1 MVTELAYFVKFLK
14 RVMCFTTFM
23 VGILGSIPKLWNNA
37 YRFSVKLSSVDSTE
51 YIVPYVWYNPLSGA
65 KISWCVEPKSIISH
79 KEHVT

>member
-51 YIVPYVWYNPLSGA
+51 YIVPYIWYNLLRPADLFSQYE
-65 KISWCVEPKSIISH
+65 STSV
-79 KEHVT
+79 